1 MECARVG
8 IITVFIF
15 FFLVLCQKLERM
27 IDMVSDGFRISR
39 HNILGNKVFKVLEV
53 K

>member
-15 FFLVLCQKLERM
+15 ILVLCQKLERM
-27 IDMVSDGFRISR
+27 IDIVSDGFRISC
-39 HNILGNKVFKVLEV
+39 HNILGDKVFKVLEV